1 MLWGG
6 LALPLT
12 KLLLKK
18 EVSIY
23 IVGRLLLFC
32 KPGKR
37 HQEKLY
43 GNIFHQEIYYS
54 LKNRHS
60 LSSSGERQGAMAS
73 KKHIRAYKID
83 PMNMKLST
91 LTGIHV
97 DKET

>member
-12 KLLLKK
+12 KLLLNK
-18 EVSIY
+18 EVNMY

-43 GNIFHQEIYYS
+43 GQEIYYS
-54 LKNRHS
+54 RKNRYS
-60 LSSSGERQGAMAS
+60 
-73 KKHIRAYKID
+73 
-83 PMNMKLST
+83 
-91 LTGIHV
+91 
-97 DKET
+97 